1 MKLKLK
7 IVNTLLILAMAF
19 SLAAC
24 GSNGNAGSGASSEAS
39 GGAGPSASASPSS
52 PGSGGEP
59 VKVGLL
65 TGTAGLGDKSFN
77 DLANEGAQSAA
88 TDFGIDLKVVE
99 PGDLAAAEGLLRDLA
114 KAGNELIFA
123 VGFDM
128 VEPLTAVANEYP
140 DKKFAVIDAAVD
152 LPNVRSLMFKEH
164 EGSFLVGALAAMM
177 TETNKIGTIPAM
189 DVPFLNRFT
198 AAYEQGAKYVNPDIE
213 VLNQPI
219 GSDNSA
225 FNDPGKMKNIALSMY
240 SQNVDII
247 YPVAG
252 GSGTGLFE
260 AAKEQNKYAF
270 GINSDQDDMAQGLV
284 LTSML
289 KRVDTAVYDTISRF
303 VGGHFEAGLQ
313 EYGLSNNGIGL
324 TEMKYTKN
332 IIGSENIGKLSEI
345 QQNIM
350 TGEIEVI
357 DITAQ

>member
-1 MKLKLK
+1 MKYYLNIAK
-7 IVNTLLILAMAF
+7 ILSISLIVL
-19 SLAAC
+19 SLIAC
-24 GSNGNAGSGASSEAS
+24 GANSNSASNTDSSSSSPASSESPVSSSSS
-39 GGAGPSASASPSS
+39 GKAI
-52 PGSGGEP
+52 
-59 VKVGLL
+59 KVGLL

-77 DLANEGAQSAA
+77 DLADEGAKKAA
-88 TDFGIDLKVVE
+88 SDLGVDLKVVE

-128 VEPLTAVANEYP
+128 VDPLKAVAAEYP
-140 DKKFAVIDAAVD
+140 DKKFAVIDAVVD
-152 LPNVRSLMFKEH
+152 LPNIRSLVFKEH

-177 TETNKIGTIPAM
+177 TKTNKIGSIPAM

-198 AAYEQGAKYVNPDIE
+198 KAYEQGAKYINPDIQ

-219 GSDNSA
+219 GSDSSS

-260 AAKEQNKYAF
+260 AAKEQKKYAF

-289 KRVDTAVYDTISRF
+289 KRVDVAVYDTIKSY
-303 VGGHFEAGLQ
+303 VDNAFEAGVK
-313 EYGLSNNGIGL
+313 EYGLSNDGISL
-324 TEMKYTKN
+324 TDMKYTKD
-332 IIGSENIGKLSEI
+332 IIGADKIKKLDDIKQKILS
-345 QQNIM
+345 
-350 TGEIEVI
+350 GEIKVT